1 METATSIATAWG
13 TTCLASDGA
22 AYCWGDNKR
31 SQLGFS
37 GTGDVSVPRKVDGPS
52 DVTAVTTGTG
62 TSCAL
67 VTDGAYCWGQND
79 QGQVGDG
86 TTTNQSTPHK
96 ITI

>member
-1 METATSIATAWG
+1 M
-13 TTCLASDGA
+13 
-22 AYCWGDNKR
+22 
-31 SQLGFS
+31 
-37 GTGDVSVPRKVDGPS
+37 PRKVDGPS